1 ARDGVALNAGHK
13 ELIGAGF
20 DDRLLV
26 VESGNPGTRQ
36 HPSVALSAQQL
47 QQRIEVGEVRG
58 ERECASQRVAREA
71 DNRVARTDSH
81 RSALGRERVDVEAG
95 IGRQL
100 PDGVSAL
107 AALQNGSPVDARL
120 VSVAQL
126 YLDDL
131 GFEYDLPSDRFGGL
145 VDVVR
150 NVAQLSRHGVNDDH
164 TGLAV
169 DHDTAAR
176 LVSHDGAEIRRD
188 TSPEVGVSA

>member
-1 ARDGVALNAGHK
+1 ESPALMIAFWLWRVETRGLDSTQGNTRVLSSPRVSTL
-13 ELIGAGF
+13 LIGAGF

-100 PDGVSAL
+100 PDGVS
-107 AALQNGSPVDARL
+107 
-120 VSVAQL
+120 
-126 YLDDL
+126 
-131 GFEYDLPSDRFGGL
+131 
-145 VDVVR
+145 
-150 NVAQLSRHGVNDDH
+150 
-164 TGLAV
+164 
-169 DHDTAAR
+169 
-176 LVSHDGAEIRRD
+176 
-188 TSPEVGVSA
+188 